1 MTTLLVWANAAHDT
15 RFTASDVHT
24 YYVRHG
30 VPAALA
36 RDIDRRGY
44 LAVEELLAKGDI
56 VSNRVAP
63 GTLAV
68 RGHGVLV
75 KYPNGHSR
83 VVRAQGGAR

>member
-56 VSNRVAP
+56 VSNHVAP

-75 KYPNGHSR
+75 KYANGHSR